1 MPTMGLRGADPSTR
15 SADACRQQGSESNS
29 SLWSSRLPTRLRGS
43 RGILLGVAALAI
55 GGAALGWPWL
65 VAIGLAPILLSI
77 APCAVMCAL
86 GLCMMRRSV
95 NPAALPGVQTD
106 ASGATVAPI
115 ERTGAPLSNRGR

>member
-1 MPTMGLRGADPSTR
+1 MRTMDMRGADPITR
-15 SADACRQQGSESNS
+15 SADACRQQGSGSDS
-29 SLWSSRLPTRLRGS
+29 SAWSSHLPAWLRGS
-43 RGILLGVAALAI
+43 RGILLGAAALAV

-106 ASGATVAPI
+106 ASSTTVAPI
-115 ERTGAPLSNRGR
+115 ERTGAPLSNQER